1 MAINKVLFGL
11 DTLIDLSGDTVA
23 ADKVAEGIIFHA
35 PDGTQQVGTMAEAGG
50 PEHYVNGTF
59 TSSPDEDQYS
69 VAINGVDF
77 EPQVIMLYQ
86 TESLGAGDEPI
97 VGQFLWLKTMST
109 FSNVCIWNVD
119 KTCYFKQFVEMTRTE
134 GQLLIQMPAAAPLSL
149 YSRNGGEWGTYEYII
164 IG

>member
-35 PDGTQQVGTMAEAGG
+35 T
-50 PEHYVNGTF
+50 
-59 TSSPDEDQYS
+59 
-69 VAINGVDF
+69 
-77 EPQVIMLYQ
+77 
-86 TESLGAGDEPI
+86 
-97 VGQFLWLKTMST
+97 
-109 FSNVCIWNVD
+109 
-119 KTCYFKQFVEMTRTE
+119 
-134 GQLLIQMPAAAPLSL
+134 APLSL